1 MSSGLIQSEEKE
13 RMQTFVARINNG
25 ENLQLTG
32 EDKGL
37 IEELSKQIFAD
48 ILDLDPE
55 EITTDAHLSEDL
67 GMDSLAFLEMFD
79 EFKQFLNLDM
89 DINRVAKYAQDN
101 PAETFGEYMNQL
113 YFFIEKPDQV
123 LNELGLDRDE
133 MIQKVKAVN

>member
-1 MSSGLIQSEEKE
+1 MNSDLMQPEVRE

-25 ENLQLTG
+25 ENLQLSD
-32 EDKGL
+32 EERGL

-55 EITTDAHLSEDL
+55 EITTAAHLSEDL

-79 EFKQFLNLDM
+79 EFKEFLSLDL

-113 YFFIEKPDQV
+113 YLFIEKPDQV
-123 LNELGLDRDE
+123 LNELGLDRNE